1 MFNLFDEP
9 YTIPGPLPCCD
20 GGDVVAYGRQCL
32 AHPHRSDRRKKS
44 QRAKAQRRAKGK
56 RRKR

>member
-1 MFNLFDEP
+1 MFDYFEP
-9 YTIPGPLPCCD
+9 FAQMCSLRQ
-20 GGDVVAYGRQCL
+20 GGDVAAYGRQCL
-32 AHPHRSDRRKKS
+32 AVPHHSDRRKKG